1 MIGVSFDG
9 RFFKLLLL
17 QSFLDHFDDRGL
29 ELGIEAVGDQ
39 KVMDELLPVGI
50 FWHLDEIFLA
60 ADVDVD
66 LQLYLLFRH
75 FIIAYHTPM
84 NNRKT
89 HTYQCFRPNMQ
100 LAAAD
105 RKTKKIRRT

>member
-1 MIGVSFDG
+1 
-9 RFFKLLLL
+9 
-17 QSFLDHFDDRGL
+17 
-29 ELGIEAVGDQ
+29 
-39 KVMDELLPVGI
+39 MDELLPVGI

-60 ADVDVD
+60 ADIDVD

-89 HTYQCFRPNMQ
+89 HTYHNFRPNMQ
-100 LAAAD
+100 LAVVD